1 MNEDIGVISS
11 MIVQTRPERME
22 DLKARLATIDGAE
35 TAAEDANGKLIV
47 VLEAAT
53 DRQLADTMQTIGE
66 IPGVLGVNL
75 VFHHSEQAN

>member
-11 MIVQTRPERME
+11 MIVQTRPEQIT
-22 DLKARLATIDGAE
+22 DLKSRLATIDGAE
-35 TAAEDANGKLIV
+35 VTAEDAKGKLIV
-47 VLEAAT
+47 VLEADT
-53 DRQLADTMQTIGE
+53 DRQLADTMQMIGE